1 VTQEQATEA
10 SAQAMATLG
19 FQVTQKD
26 AQKGLVRTAPKPF
39 MESAHAT
46 AVGSGNTATASA
58 VSYEDAIAW
67 DIKIDSSSDGV
78 VLHAMPRAYTNGND
92 VTERGLPAEAIDPK
106 FRDLFRELDAS
117 MSSAAVPTTPEPA
130 LGPATATE
138 PTSTN

>member
-1 VTQEQATEA
+1 MRTRILLTLVLAAAAGCIHVLKPNEIAQRGTRPYPNVTQEQATEA
-10 SAQAMATLG
+10 SAQAMTTLG

-26 AQKGLVRTAPKPF
+26 AQNGLVRTAPKAF

-92 VTERGLPAEAIDPK
+92 VTERGLPA
-106 FRDLFRELDAS
+106 
-117 MSSAAVPTTPEPA
+117 V
-130 LGPATATE
+130 
-138 PTSTN
+138 TS